1 MSRIELR
8 RTSSASQVYS
18 RCDLWR
24 ISPWSGPPVRCS
36 NASSRPRSSM
46 AAVSDMIRIGKT
58 QPSSRYCSIW
68 AGVRHFGIDPR
79 ARANRIT
86 TTPRTERPRSILPR
100 LREARGRKSGGERVW
115 TNPTTIGPEIWALR
129 LSSRRCAR
137 ASKLRMLDIMESAK
151 KISGLNAAI
160 SGVVTPAEGNR
171 RQEEVFERR
180 YSASTRGPD
189 EPIVGKYWQELGT
202 GAIFVTITTK
212 DFYRSSNGD
221 RWQLIRDI
229 DSGRS
234 IVRHEPNLSSG
245 GRTTDTD
252 VEEFLN
258 RTGSS
263 PENLA
268 LRALL
273 DAQSRMGGS

>member
-1 MSRIELR
+1 MR
-8 RTSSASQVYS
+8 
-18 RCDLWR
+18 
-24 ISPWSGPPVRCS
+24 
-36 NASSRPRSSM
+36 
-46 AAVSDMIRIGKT
+46 
-58 QPSSRYCSIW
+58 
-68 AGVRHFGIDPR
+68 
-79 ARANRIT
+79 
-86 TTPRTERPRSILPR
+86 
-100 LREARGRKSGGERVW
+100 
-115 TNPTTIGPEIWALR
+115 
-129 LSSRRCAR
+129 SRRQAKNALYYGISAR
-137 ASKLRMLDIMESAK
+137 

-160 SGVVTPAEGNR
+160 TSLAPEQKGTVGRRKCLRDGTR
-171 RQEEVFERR
+171 RQREV
-180 YSASTRGPD
+180 PD
-189 EPIVGKYWQELGT
+189 DPTLSGKHWRELGT

-234 IVRHEPNLSSG
+234 FVRHEPNLSSG

-252 VEEFLN
+252 VDEFLN

-273 DAQSRMGGS
+273 GAQSRMGRS